1 MIHTFFRKYLST
13 IFLFATLMESMH
25 HHKDMQVHSDCK
37 ICVVHARIANADTP
51 VDVCYVTSLTI
62 YSESILT
69 SLFTPHQQEN
79 ISTLHARAP
88 PFFS

>member
-1 MIHTFFRKYLST
+1 MLQKFAKKYLAI
-13 IFLFATLMESMH
+13 IFLFASLMGSMH

-51 VDVCYVTSLTI
+51 VDVCYVTPLTI